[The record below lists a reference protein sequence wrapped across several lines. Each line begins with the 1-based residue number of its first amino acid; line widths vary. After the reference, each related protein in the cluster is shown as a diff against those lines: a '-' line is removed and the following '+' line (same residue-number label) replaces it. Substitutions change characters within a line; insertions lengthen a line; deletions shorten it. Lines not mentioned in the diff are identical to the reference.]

1 MKNIKHKNILVTG
14 AKGFVGSNLVSHLSS
29 LGYPNV
35 FTPSSIELNLLNSET
50 LSEYLNHH
58 SIHIILHLAGKVGGI
73 GINKDHPGSF
83 FYENALMGINV
94 MHQAYLHNV
103 EKVVSLA
110 AGCGYPSSIKV
121 PFSEKDFWNG
131 LPDMNSY
138 GYSLAKKNLIVQS
151 WGYKTE
157 YDFNSTVL
165 LPANLYGPHDNFDL
179 DTSHVVPALVRKFL
193 EGVKENSPH
202 VEVWG
207 SGKASREFLYVDDA
221 VRAIIDA
228 IGCSECGPFN
238 LGTGVETPIKDLVAI
253 ISELVGYEGLIKFD
267 TSRPDGQRQRFYD
280 MASFESTFG
289 YTPSTDLRK
298 GLSKTIN
305 WYKENEIQ

>member
-157 YDFNSTVL
+157 YDFC
-165 LPANLYGPHDNFDL
+165 A
-179 DTSHVVPALVRKFL
+179 
-193 EGVKENSPH
+193 
-202 VEVWG
+202 
-207 SGKASREFLYVDDA
+207 
-221 VRAIIDA
+221 
-228 IGCSECGPFN
+228 
-238 LGTGVETPIKDLVAI
+238 
-253 ISELVGYEGLIKFD
+253 
-267 TSRPDGQRQRFYD
+267 
-280 MASFESTFG
+280 
-289 YTPSTDLRK
+289 
-298 GLSKTIN
+298 
-305 WYKENEIQ
+305 

>member
-1 MKNIKHKNILVTG
+1 M
-14 AKGFVGSNLVSHLSS
+14 
-29 LGYPNV
+29 
-35 FTPSSIELNLLNSET
+35 
-50 LSEYLNHH
+50 
-58 SIHIILHLAGKVGGI
+58 GGI

-228 IGCSECGPFN
+228 IDCSECGPFN

-253 ISELVGYEGLIKFD
+253 ISSLDIV
-267 TSRPDGQRQRFYD
+267 
-280 MASFESTFG
+280 FG
-289 YTPSTDLRK
+289 
-298 GLSKTIN
+298 
-305 WYKENEIQ
+305 EIDR